1 MPSTEQSNDNDALHI
16 LPLANIP
23 LQVPAL
29 RKTRLIKNAKLEGVV
44 ELYNDAATGSGQ
56 VTPEGLADVF
66 DFSGERATD
75 LVIVKKLADLPSYDV
90 YSLRCSLA
98 KAKIDVEDVEVLKLS
113 DEMVDSLSAQM
124 RTFTRPLVA
133 RIYGDESDEAHSLQD
148 IWQLFTDQRA
158 DQALKNLSELAAQ
171 LEIGLTDMPKFLEDY
186 ADVYL
191 SLAFYQKCHEDN
203 ASGFDAL
210 MRDLEGLTRAP
221 SLQDK
226 PAAARQFE
234 AAVETFRKLYFTVG
248 NMLVALRA
256 RTTVMWEDIS
266 AQRFRKMNE
275 LVIGHQQKIGALLC
289 AITVKLNA
297 WRRYAASAA
306 TEGATDKA
314 NFVNSSMMYGLGA
327 LTELKFEDA

>member
-1 MPSTEQSNDNDALHI
+1 MPNMSQMNDNDALHI

-23 LQVPAL
+23 LQIPAL
-29 RKTRLIKNAKLEGVV
+29 RKTRLIKNTRLEGVI
-44 ELYNDAATGSGQ
+44 EIYGDAATGSGQ

-66 DFSGERATD
+66 DFSGERAKD

-98 KAKIDVEDVEVLKLS
+98 EADIDVDDVEALKLS

-133 RIYGDESDEAHSLQD
+133 RIYGDDAEEARSLQD
-148 IWQLFTDQRA
+148 IRQLFTDRRA
-158 DQALKNLSELAAQ
+158 DQALKNLSQLAAQ
-171 LEIGLTDMPKFLEDY
+171 LEIGLADMPQFLEDY

-191 SLAFYQKCHEDN
+191 SLAYYQRFHEDN
-203 ASGFDAL
+203 ATGFDAF

-234 AAVETFRKLYFTVG
+234 SAVETFRSLYFTVG
-248 NMLVALRA
+248 NILVALRA
-256 RTTVMWEDIS
+256 RT
-266 AQRFRKMNE
+266 R
-275 LVIGHQQKIGALLC
+275 
-289 AITVKLNA
+289 
-297 WRRYAASAA
+297 
-306 TEGATDKA
+306 
-314 NFVNSSMMYGLGA
+314 
-327 LTELKFEDA
+327 

>member
-1 MPSTEQSNDNDALHI
+1 MPSIKPTNDNDALHI

-23 LQVPAL
+23 LQVAAL
-29 RKTRLIKNAKLEGVV
+29 RKTRLIKNAKLEGVI
-44 ELYNDAATGSGQ
+44 EIYGDATTGSGQ

-66 DFSGERATD
+66 DFSGERAKD
-75 LVIVKKLADLPSYDV
+75 LVIVKTLADLPSYDV

-98 KAKIDVEDVEVLKLS
+98 KANIDVDDVETLKLS
-113 DEMVDSLSAQM
+113 DGMVDSLSEQM

-133 RIYGDESDEAHSLQD
+133 RIYGDDSEEARSLQD
-148 IWQLFTDQRA
+148 IRRLFTDQRA
-158 DQALKNLSELAAQ
+158 EQALKNLSQLAAQ
-171 LEIGLTDMPKFLEDY
+171 LEIGLPDMAQFLEDY

-203 ASGFDAL
+203 ASGFDAF
-210 MRDLEGLTRAP
+210 MRDLEGLARAP
-221 SLQDK
+221 SMQAK

-234 AAVETFRKLYFTVG
+234 VAVETFRNLYFAVG

-266 AQRFRKMNE
+266 GQRFRRMTE

-289 AITVKLNA
+289 AITVKLDA
-297 WRRYAASAA
+297 WRRYATSAA
-306 TEGATDKA
+306 TDSATDKA

-327 LTELKFEDA
+327 LTGLKFEDT